1 MRERPARP
9 LGRLEAF
16 CVVLVLLA
24 VALLVAYVAL
34 NWSTGRT
41 NVLG

>member
-1 MRERPARP
+1 MRDRPARP
-9 LGRLEAF
+9 LGRLEVL
-16 CVVLVLLA
+16 CVVVVLLA
-24 VALLVAYVAL
+24 VALLVAYMAL